1 MCGVQNSGPKGVQA
15 LPPDNLW
22 LYYYLPWQ
30 RDFADVI
37 DSVDLEMRNLWGS
50 SVVMWALRSGELA
63 VVEGAVT
70 MEKGSEQCRTAG
82 FDDGGRGR
90 EPRDVGASRSW
101 KTAGKRKETE
111 PLLELP
117 ETALGA
123 RRDIWLPQL

>member
-1 MCGVQNSGPKGVQA
+1 M
-15 LPPDNLW
+15 
-22 LYYYLPWQ
+22 
-30 RDFADVI
+30 I

-101 KTAGKRKETE
+101 KTEGNGTPPRASRKSSRSPPRHLAPITV
-111 PLLELP
+111 
-117 ETALGA
+117 
-123 RRDIWLPQL
+123 R